1 MPGAGQGHLIF
12 ALDLPSLEQSEPW
25 VARLAPHLRLF
36 KVGLE
41 LFSSAGPD
49 AVRMVTRHEGAGVFL
64 DLKLHDIPTQ
74 VGRAARA
81 LRAVGVNMFTV
92 HAQGG
97 EEMLRA
103 AAREAGPN
111 LLVLAVTRLTSQP
124 AGVEEVVE
132 LARLAQVSGC
142 GGVVCSGSEAAAVR
156 KALGSEFRIVCPGI
170 RTPGSDRGDQVR
182 TVTAYD
188 AIRAGADY
196 IVVGR
201 PIRDAADP
209 VQAARAI
216 SDEITRAL
224 AS

>member
-1 MPGAGQGHLIF
+1 MPGDGQGHLIF
-12 ALDLPSLEQSEPW
+12 ALDLPSLEQVEPW
-25 VARLAPHLRLF
+25 VARLAPQVKLF

-41 LFSSAGPD
+41 LFSSAGPE
-49 AVRMVTRHEGAGVFL
+49 AVHTITRHEGAGVFL

-81 LRAVGVNMFTV
+81 LRNLGVCMFTV

-103 AAREAGPN
+103 AAREAGSDV
-111 LLVLAVTRLTSQP
+111 LVLAVTRLTSQA

-132 LARLAQVSGC
+132 LSRLAQMSGC
-142 GGVVCSGSEAAAVR
+142 GGVVCAGSEAAAVR
-156 KALGSEFRIVCPGI
+156 KALGSDFRIVCPGI
-170 RTPGSDRGDQVR
+170 RTLGSERGDQVR
-182 TVTAYD
+182 AVTPYD

-201 PIRDAADP
+201 PIRDAAHP
-209 VQAARAI
+209 VEAARAI